1 MALVWLLVGGL
12 LVALLW
18 TFGAQNSQPVDVQ
31 YYGIQVLG
39 APLWLVAVVA
49 VALGL
54 LLATLATLPGRV
66 RGMMTTRR
74 LRQQVQQQERTIGAL
89 QGQVGELQRGAGPG
103 LGSTS
108 ALPGDAGGAL
118 SDVPDASA
126 GSRLWQ

>member
-1 MALVWLLVGGL
+1 MALVWLLIGGL

-31 YYGIQVLG
+31 YYGFQVLG

-66 RGMMTTRR
+66 RGMMATRR

-89 QGQVGELQRGAGPG
+89 QGQVAELQRTGGPG
-103 LGSTS
+103 LGDAS
-108 ALPGDAGGAL
+108 ALPGGTGSTL
-118 SDVPDASA
+118 SEVPDASA
-126 GSRLWQ
+126 GSRL

>member
-1 MALVWLLVGGL
+1 MALVWLLVGML

-18 TFGAQNSQPVDVQ
+18 TFGAQNSQPVDLQ
-31 YYGIQVLG
+31 YFGIQVLG

-66 RGMMTTRR
+66 RGMVATRH
-74 LRQQVQQQERTIGAL
+74 LRQQVQQQERTIGIL
-89 QGQVGELQRGAGPG
+89 QGQVGELQRATGPASG
-103 LGSTS
+103 
-108 ALPGDAGGAL
+108 GGAL
-118 SDVPDASA
+118 PADTGSTLSEVPDTSA